1 MRKISF
7 LIRFKYLA
15 KQYFDDMSA
24 NVTLQRQEVVSIGN
38 LRFVRK
44 DVNYAQS
51 MDFAN
56 QQGRRAALGSDI
68 NALNQKDRRALENFL
83 YGDYK
88 EDREHGGFAWL
99 GDQKING
106 RPSFRIVVCYGRG
119 GGLDVFG
126 GFRPELVARWVA
138 YVETAREA
146 GAPQIAALLR
156 AKKGQTIVLRSPAGN
171 EIRMIA
177 DKDLEVTVE

>member
-1 MRKISF
+1 MP
-7 LIRFKYLA
+7 
-15 KQYFDDMSA
+15 A

-38 LRFVRK
+38 LRFVRMDADYSK
-44 DVNYAQS
+44 S

-56 QQGRRAALGSDI
+56 QPGRRAALGSDI

-88 EDREHGGFAWL
+88 EDMEHGGFAWL
-99 GDQKING
+99 GDQING
-106 RPSFRIVVCYGRG
+106 RPSFRVVYCNGRDDWLYVNG
-119 GGLDVFG
+119 SG
-126 GFRPELVARWVA
+126 RPGDVARWVA

-156 AKKGQTIVLRSPAGN
+156 AKKGQTIVLRSPVGN